1 MRVEH
6 LSAAD
11 LERRTR
17 LRRAKAF
24 ATGLLVFAAVVFLIV
39 RPIAAEGVV
48 WAGYVEAA
56 AEAAM
61 IGALADWFAVTA
73 LFRRPL
79 GLPIPH
85 TALIPTRKDALGS
98 SLQSFV
104 SENFLS
110 AAVVRERLA
119 QVGVTER
126 IGAWLG
132 DPENARIVA
141 NETATVVR
149 GAIEVLSD
157 DDIRE
162 VAESAIGTRLRDA
175 EVGPVLGRLLG
186 QIVEDGSHHAAGRR
200 GGRPLGRTGCG
211 CTRTPCSA
219 SSSGRRP
226 PWSPEFVDRALARK
240 LHAEL
245 VRIADDVA
253 ADPRHPVRLAL
264 DDYLASVSRDL
275 REDPDT
281 DQRVRDVAERLMQH
295 DATREALGSLVGST
309 RLAVLKL
316 VDEPNSVLRLT
327 TAEAIGALGRK
338 LQYDPEMRDK
348 VDGWAASVVEHVVV
362 TYPDQITSVIRDTVE
377 LWDGEET
384 ARRIELVAGRD
395 LQFIR
400 VNGTIV
406 GALAGLLIHSIAL
419 ALG

>member
-1 MRVEH
+1 MRAET

-24 ATGLLVFAAVVFLIV
+24 ATGLLAFAAVVFLIV
-39 RPIAAEGVV
+39 RPIAADGVV

-186 QIVEDGSHHAAGRR
+186 QIVEDGSHHQLVDVVADR
-200 GGRPLGRTGCG
+200 
-211 CTRTPCSA
+211 
-219 SSSGRRP
+219 SSEWLRLHEDAVLRVVQRQAP

-264 DDYLASVSRDL
+264 DDYLASLSRDL

-281 DQRVRDVAERLMQH
+281 DQRVREVAERLMRH

-316 VDEPNSVLRLT
+316 VDEPNSALRLT

-406 GALAGLLIHSIAL
+406 GALAGLAIHSVAL

>member
-1 MRVEH
+1 MKRV
-6 LSAAD
+6 
-11 LERRTR
+11 
-17 LRRAKAF
+17 
-24 ATGLLVFAAVVFLIV
+24 ATGLLGVALVIFIVARLLEPAYPWLAVV
-39 RPIAAEGVV
+39 RAT
-48 WAGYVEAA
+48 
-56 AEAAM
+56 AEASLVGG
-61 IGALADWFAVTA
+61 IADWFAVTA
-73 LFRRPL
+73 LFRKPL

-85 TALIPTRKDALGS
+85 TALIPTRKDALGA

-186 QIVEDGSHHAAGRR
+186 QIVEDGSHHALVDVVADR
-200 GGRPLGRTGCG
+200 
-211 CTRTPCSA
+211 SA
-219 SSSGRRP
+219 VWLRLHEDAVLSVVQRQAP
-226 PWSPEFVDRALARK
+226 AWSPEFVDRALARK
-240 LHAEL
+240 LHEEL

-253 ADPRHPVRLAL
+253 ADPRHPVRLAV
-264 DDYLASVSRDL
+264 DNYLASVSRDL

-316 VDEPNSVLRLT
+316 VDEPDSVLRLT

-338 LQYDPEMRDK
+338 LQYDPEMRGK

-406 GALAGLLIHSIAL
+406 GALAGLAIHSVAL